1 MGLVVVVLLGALAVG
16 LVRGG
21 RLGALSAV
29 RLHRPVLVVIAAALQ
44 VAGALAGGRLHPAAL
59 ALSAVL
65 VAGFLLANRGRAGL
79 GLVALGLGANALVVA
94 ANGAMPVSVAA
105 AARAG
110 VDLQDV
116 AAGLDPRRE
125 LAGAGTRLRPLGD
138 VVPLP
143 LPLRPEVASPGDV
156 LVAAGLGRLVA
167 VALAGARPAGP
178 LSRPLPPRPRS
189 ARRAAAPR
197 RTGR

>member
-1 MGLVVVVLLGALAVG
+1 MGLVVVVLLGALAIGV
-16 LVRGG
+16 LRGG
-21 RLGALSAV
+21 RLAALGEL
-29 RLHRPVLVVIAAALQ
+29 RLHRPGLVAAAVAVQ
-44 VAGALAGGRLHPAAL
+44 VVGALAGGRLHAVGL

-65 VAGFLLANRGRAGL
+65 VAGFLLVNRDRAGL
-79 GLVALGLGANALVVA
+79 GLVALGLVANALVVV

-125 LAGAGTRLRPLGD
+125 LAGAATRLRPLGD
-138 VVPLP
+138 VVPVP

-156 LVAAGLGRLVA
+156 LVAAGLGRLVV
-167 VALAGARPAGP
+167 VALAGSRPTLQVSRPARPGP
-178 LSRPLPPRPRS
+178 GS

-197 RTGR
+197 RTAR